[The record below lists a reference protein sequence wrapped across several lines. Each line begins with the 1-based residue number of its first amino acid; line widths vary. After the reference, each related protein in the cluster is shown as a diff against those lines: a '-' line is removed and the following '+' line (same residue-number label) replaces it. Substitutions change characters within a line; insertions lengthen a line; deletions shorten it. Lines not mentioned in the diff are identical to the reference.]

1 MTAAATPNAIASK
14 PWQIDTTHT
23 SAQFA
28 VRHLM
33 IATVKGT
40 FSDIAGS
47 VTYDPEAGG
56 VIDVDVKIPVATVDT
71 RSGQRDAHLRS
82 ADFFDAEQHPWMTFK
97 GKRIQGDITREFRL
111 IGDLTIRGTTREIV
125 LSVTHQGTRRDPW
138 GNERMGFS
146 ATAKLNRFDFG
157 LKWNMALEAG
167 GVTVGE
173 EVKISI
179 DVEIARP
186 IAA

>member
-1 MTAAATPNAIASK
+1 MTAPAGHNIATR
-14 PWQIDTTHT
+14 PWQIDSTHT

-33 IATVKGT
+33 IATVKGSFT
-40 FSDIAGS
+40 DITGT
-47 VTYDPEAGG
+47 VVYDPASDGA
-56 VIDVDVKIPVATVDT
+56 VDIDIKIPVATVDT
-71 RSGQRDAHLRS
+71 HAAQRDAHLRS
-82 ADFFDAEQHPWMTFK
+82 PDFFDAENHPWMTFK
-97 GKRIQGDITREFRL
+97 GKRIEGDIGRTFRL
-111 IGDLTIRGTTREIV
+111 FGDITIRGTTREIV
-125 LSVTHQGTRRDPW
+125 FDVTKEGEGRDPW

-146 ATAKLNRFDFG
+146 AKAKLNRFDFG

-179 DVEIARP
+179 DVEILRP
-186 IAA
+186 LAA

>member
-1 MTAAATPNAIASK
+1 MTATAMHEFVATQQ
-14 PWQIDTTHT
+14 WQIDSAHT

-33 IATVKGT
+33 IATVKGS
-40 FSDIAGS
+40 FSDISGHVRYNESSGA
-47 VTYDPEAGG
+47 
-56 VIDVDVKIPVATVDT
+56 VDIEVKIPVATVDT
-71 RSGQRDAHLRS
+71 RVGPRDNHLRS
-82 ADFFDAEQHPWMTFK
+82 PDFFDVEKHPWMTFK
-97 GKRIQGDITREFRL
+97 GKRIEGKIDGKFKL
-111 IGDLTIRGTTREIV
+111 IGDLTIRGTTHEIV
-125 LSVTHQGTRRDPW
+125 LDVTREGIGRDAY

-173 EVKISI
+173 EVKISL
-179 DVEIARP
+179 DVEIMRP
-186 IAA
+186 LAA